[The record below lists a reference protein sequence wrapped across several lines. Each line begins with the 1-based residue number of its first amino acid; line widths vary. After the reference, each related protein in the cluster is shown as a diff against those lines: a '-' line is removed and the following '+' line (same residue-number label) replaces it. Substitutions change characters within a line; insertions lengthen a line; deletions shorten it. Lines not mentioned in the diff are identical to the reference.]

1 MAAGMMQGAGRTALM
16 ALAAAWGLAAAP
28 ASAGDPSGVDP
39 AELETCLAAAADSAA
54 RIACAGRPAA
64 SCEAFWAGRDPN
76 RDQVTVRLGCLDA
89 EQQLWEARLTEA
101 YEAVLDKVAA
111 ARPDEVERIREAER
125 AWIAFRDARCRA
137 EVALYGHGTGGAVAE
152 PECRLA
158 ETARQVALLRD
169 WQEG

>member
-1 MAAGMMQGAGRTALM
+1 MAASVMQRARRAVLV
-16 ALAAAWGLAAAP
+16 ALAAALGLSAAP
-28 ASAGDPSGVDP
+28 ARAGDPSGVDP
-39 AELETCLAAAADSAA
+39 AQLENCLAATADSAA

-64 SCEAFWAGRDPN
+64 SCEAFWAGRDPT
-76 RDQVTVRLGCLDA
+76 RDRVTVRLGCLDA

-111 ARPDEVERIREAER
+111 ARPAEVERIREAER

-137 EVALYGHGTGGAVAE
+137 EVTLYGHGTGGALAE
-152 PECRLA
+152 PECRLT
-158 ETARQVALLRD
+158 ETARQVALLLD